1 MGLVAAVVIVVLT
14 VVIVSSYLYA
24 QGSPYK
30 VSAEEARR
38 LLATKQVDVVLDVR
52 TDIERQT
59 IGAYPG
65 SAHIQAAE
73 LAIRMPVE
81 FPDRSVMI
89 LVYCNTGQRARAAVE
104 KLRAMGYDNT
114 VYITGSHLSLL

>member
-1 MGLVAAVVIVVLT
+1 MKKGVLLAIVVVV

-59 IGAYPG
+59 IGAYPN
-65 SAHIQAAE
+65 SVHIQSAD
-73 LAIRMPVE
+73 LATRMPME
-81 FPDRSVMI
+81 FPDRSVRI

-104 KLRAMGYDNT
+104 KLRAMGYENS